1 MRRVLDRNGRLALS
15 VWNNVGIYNTA
26 EADFSDVEVS
36 VSRINVHLP
45 QIALSSGALGAMS
58 AFDPKR
64 TSELINVSERR
75 CALIYGKPPGRK
87 VLRLSLAQGAVLVG
101 HMKRRDFIILLGG
114 AVTWSQ
120 SLVAQEKKRLQLV
133 GILANEAWP
142 PLDGLRSGLRELGYI
157 GGQNFN
163 IIYRFAE
170 GRTDRYPA
178 LAAELVHFP
187 VDVIVTWGTPASLA
201 AKDATSEIPIIMT
214 SGDPIAVGLVPGLS
228 HPRGNVTG
236 FSTQAAD
243 LEGKRLEL
251 IGELLGRFS
260 RVVVLSNPTNPYC
273 IVAVESA
280 RLAAA
285 TLRVQLDVVEIAKE
299 SDLDDAFLKV
309 RSIRPDAI
317 LVVADP
323 LLANLQPQIAAFLI
337 QNLLPSIYTYREQV
351 LAGGLVSYATNYHEL
366 FRRAATVADKI
377 LKGAKPS
384 NLPVQQPTKFEL
396 VINLKTAKAIGLTV
410 PPTLLSRADE
420 VIE

>member
-1 MRRVLDRNGRLALS
+1 MISHRGRRCHHMQRRQ
-15 VWNNVGIYNTA
+15 
-26 EADFSDVEVS
+26 F
-36 VSRINVHLP
+36 
-45 QIALSSGALGAMS
+45 IAL
-58 AFDPKR
+58 
-64 TSELINVSERR
+64 
-75 CALIYGKPPGRK
+75 
-87 VLRLSLAQGAVLVG
+87 LAGVA
-101 HMKRRDFIILLGG
+101 
-114 AVTWSQ
+114 AAWPQ
-120 SLVAQEKKRLQLV
+120 SLIAQEKKKLQLV
-133 GILANEAWP
+133 GVLANEAWP
-142 PLDGLRSGLRELGYI
+142 PLDGLRNELRELGYI

-170 GRTDRYPA
+170 GQADRYPA
-178 LAAELVHFP
+178 LAAELVHVP

-214 SGDPIAVGLVPGLS
+214 SGDPVAVGLVPGLS
-228 HPRGNVTG
+228 HPHGNVTG

-251 IGELLGRFS
+251 VGELLGRFS
-260 RVVVLSNPTNPYC
+260 RVVIFSNPTNPYC

-285 TLRVQLDVVEIAKE
+285 ALRVQLVVIEIGKD

-323 LLANLQPQIAAFLI
+323 LLANLQPRIAEFLI
-337 QNLLPSIYTYREQV
+337 QNRLPSIYTYREQV
-351 LAGGLVSYATNYHEL
+351 LAGGLISYATNYYEL

-384 NLPVQQPTKFEL
+384 DLPIEQPTKFEL
-396 VINLKTAKAIGLTV
+396 VINLKTAKALGLAV
-410 PPTLLSRADE
+410 SPSVLARADE

>member
-1 MRRVLDRNGRLALS
+1 
-15 VWNNVGIYNTA
+15 
-26 EADFSDVEVS
+26 
-36 VSRINVHLP
+36 
-45 QIALSSGALGAMS
+45 
-58 AFDPKR
+58 
-64 TSELINVSERR
+64 
-75 CALIYGKPPGRK
+75 
-87 VLRLSLAQGAVLVG
+87 
-101 HMKRRDFIILLGG
+101 MKRREFIIFVGG
-114 AVTWSQ
+114 AVICPQT
-120 SLVAQEKKRLQLV
+120 LVAQEKKKLQSI

-142 PLDGLRSGLRELGYI
+142 PLQGLRNELRELGYI
-157 GGQNFN
+157 GGQNLN

-170 GRTDRYPA
+170 GQADRYPA
-178 LAAELVHFP
+178 LAAELVQMP
-187 VDVIVTWGTPASLA
+187 VDVIITWGTPASLA

-214 SGDPIAVGLVPGLS
+214 SGDPVAVGLVPGLS

-251 IGELLGRFS
+251 IGELLGHFI
-260 RVVVLSNPTNPYC
+260 RVVVFSNPSNPYC

-285 TLRVQLDVVEIAKE
+285 SLRVQLDVVEIDKE

-309 RSIRPDAI
+309 RSNHPDAI

-323 LLANLQPQIAAFLI
+323 LLANLQPKIAEFLI
-337 QNLLPSIYTYREQV
+337 QNRLPSIYTYREQV
-351 LAGGLVSYATNYHEL
+351 LAGGLVSYATNYYEL

-384 NLPVQQPTKFEL
+384 NLPVEQPTKFEL
-396 VINLKTAKAIGLTV
+396 VINLKTAKTLGLTV
-410 PPTLLSRADE
+410 PPTLLARADE